1 MTGMGKINMAGALG
15 YALALFNNPQS
26 PILIN
31 LGIAGHQREA
41 IGALCLGHKIID
53 RESGRCFYPQMPIA
67 VPCTSYSVWTGSQP
81 NSDYTE
87 DVLYEMEA
95 AGFYEMAVK
104 FSSSELIQVL
114 KVVSDNVG
122 SSIAN
127 ITEASVE
134 EWVNRQL
141 PAINALVA
149 QLIGLRQI
157 NQTTTSAVYQELIDS
172 FYFTVSRSLKLKALL
187 QRWQL
192 LKAGQVMT
200 WREANLRNA
209 KEVLSWLE
217 SQLEDVEFY
226 L

>member
-1 MTGMGKINMAGALG
+1 MAGALG

-31 LGIAGHQREA
+31 LGIAGHRSEA
-41 IGALCLGHKIID
+41 LGTLCLGHKIID
-53 RESGRCFYPQMPIA
+53 RDSGRCFYPQMPFMS
-67 VPCTSYSVWTGSQP
+67 PTTSYSVWTGNQP
-81 NSDYTE
+81 DTGYIE

-104 FSSSELIQVL
+104 FSTSELIQVL
-114 KVVSDNVG
+114 KVVSDNAQ
-122 SSIAN
+122 SSIAGIN
-127 ITEASVE
+127 AAQTE
-134 EWVNRQL
+134 EWLSRQL
-141 PAINALVA
+141 PTIDGIVT

-157 NQTTTSAVYQELIDS
+157 NQATTNAVYQELIDS
-172 FYFTVSRSLKLKALL
+172 FHFTVSRSLTLKALL

-192 LKAGQVMT
+192 LKGDQIMT

-209 KEVLSWLE
+209 KELLIWIE
-217 SQLEDVEFY
+217 YQLDNTPFY